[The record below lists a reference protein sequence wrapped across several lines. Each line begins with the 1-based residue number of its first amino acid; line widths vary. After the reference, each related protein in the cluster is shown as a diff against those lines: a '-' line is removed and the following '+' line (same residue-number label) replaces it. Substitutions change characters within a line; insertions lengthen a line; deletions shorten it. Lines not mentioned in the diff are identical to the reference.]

1 MMITSLA
8 RLIKSL
14 FTRGQKPFRQV
25 EAVEMY
31 AIVKAHWGEE
41 ARETSRLITAHYDTL
56 VEGLDE
62 RLSEAG
68 FLRLMDF
75 LRTVFLQDA
84 ALLRRSYPD
93 HEIFK
98 DGLFGWQ
105 GGSSAPETWSS
116 LTGELSLKTLS
127 KLDTSWNSLNT
138 WAWMGRLPSN
148 KYMGR

>member
-1 MMITSLA
+1 MWSAKA
-8 RLIKSL
+8 RADDNIEAYNRLDHAVPLPGL
-14 FTRGQKPFRQV
+14 FHAQMHV
-25 EAVEMY
+25 IE

-62 RLSEAG
+62 WLSEAG

-98 DGLFGWQ
+98 DGLF
-105 GGSSAPETWSS
+105 
-116 LTGELSLKTLS
+116 
-127 KLDTSWNSLNT
+127 
-138 WAWMGRLPSN
+138 R
-148 KYMGR
+148 